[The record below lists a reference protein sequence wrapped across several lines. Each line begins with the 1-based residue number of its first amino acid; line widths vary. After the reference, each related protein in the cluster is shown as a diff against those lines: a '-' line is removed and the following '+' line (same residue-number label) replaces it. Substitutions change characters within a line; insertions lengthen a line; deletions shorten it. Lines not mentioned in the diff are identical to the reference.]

1 MLLNRSAPSFRGKP
15 TIIGTADLSGK
26 NHGGSIPGNPRAVD
40 GSTTMERLGLLV
52 EPAMLPI
59 TIIPKQ
65 EGMPPLLYEE
75 GWKGAEGKS
84 SRRGLQTS
92 CAEGDP
98 FTITSS
104 AFPSLEGCVLYSG
117 FVTADGNLV
126 YNSSS
131 AAIFST
137 SFSTTT
143 TDGPAVSVS

>member
-1 MLLNRSAPSFRGKP
+1 MLLNRSAPSFGGKP
-15 TIIGTADLSGK
+15 TIIWTADLSG
-26 NHGGSIPGNPRAVD
+26 NNRGENIPGNPRAVD

-52 EPAMLPI
+52 KPAMLPI
-59 TIIPKQ
+59 TTIPKQ
-65 EGMPPLLYEE
+65 EGILPLLYEE
-75 GWKGAEGKS
+75 AWKGAEGKS

-104 AFPSLEGCVLYSG
+104 AFPSLEGCVLYSE
-117 FVTADGNLV
+117 FVTPDGNLV

-137 SFSTTT
+137 TT
-143 TDGPAVSVS
+143 TDGSAVSVS